1 MKYVHRKIE
10 KKIQEWVFK
19 IIHLITS
26 KKTIFYFKTT
36 KILYLSLEKTSNSEF
51 TESFKSNAF

>member
-19 IIHLITS
+19 IIHLITF

-51 TESFKSNAF
+51 TESFESNAF